1 MRTSTALRFAY
12 IVAVLFATSGV
23 GAETTYRWIDPGSG
37 HTVISDLPPPPGARQ
52 VIHYTTNTGVGEPQI
67 PYAVRQ
73 ATEKFPVVLY
83 TSLGCVTCK
92 EARALLDRRGVPFS
106 ERAPNSEEELAELA
120 RQLGEKLCS
129 PASVSAGK
137 ASEAFH
143 PPRGSN
149 SSTPPVIH
157 PPRPIACDPPKPLNR
172 VIGTVATSPA
182 GKCHRHALRASGEYA
197 KSRGSAHAAWRNF
210 TDLDP

>member
-1 MRTSTALRFAY
+1 MRTSTALRFAH

-83 TSLGCVTCK
+83 TSVGCVTCK

-120 RQLGEKLCS
+120 RQLGGEALLPSIRVGRQSVRGFS
-129 PASVSAGK
+129 PTAWIELLDAAGYPSSAPYRVRP
-137 ASEAFH
+137 SEA
-143 PPRGSN
+143 
-149 SSTPPVIH
+149 
-157 PPRPIACDPPKPLNR
+157 A
-172 VIGTVATSPA
+172 
-182 GKCHRHALRASGEYA
+182 E
-197 KSRGSAHAAWRNF
+197 
-210 TDLDP
+210 